1 MLHLDKLDSMSAQVI
16 ISLAIILIAGFLMTR
31 ITKKL
36 RLPNVTG
43 YIISGV
49 LIGPYVLNLIPEI
62 IVERMDFV
70 TDAALAFIAFG
81 VGKYF
86 KLSQLRKSGAKIFII
101 TAFEALTAALL
112 ITLVM
117 IFVFHLSVPF
127 ALLLG
132 AIGSATAPASSAW
145 MCSFCRT

>member
-1 MLHLDKLDSMSAQVI
+1 MYKRQ
-16 ISLAIILIAGFLMTR
+16 
-31 ITKKL
+31 
-36 RLPNVTG
+36 G

-86 KLSQLRKSGAKIFII
+86 KLSQLRKSGA
-101 TAFEALTAALL
+101 TVSYT
-112 ITLVM
+112 
-117 IFVFHLSVPF
+117 HLGTEDSINSLDNGTRCILQSVHTH
-127 ALLLG
+127 
-132 AIGSATAPASSAW
+132 S
-145 MCSFCRT
+145 